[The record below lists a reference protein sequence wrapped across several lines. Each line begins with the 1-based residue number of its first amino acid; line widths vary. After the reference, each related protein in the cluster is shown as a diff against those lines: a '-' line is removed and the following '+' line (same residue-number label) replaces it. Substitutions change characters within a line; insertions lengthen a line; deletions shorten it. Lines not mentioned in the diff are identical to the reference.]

1 MLVNNPNMVEIPDI
15 IALALAARN
24 CVDRIYLHWTAGHY
38 GQFYDDYH
46 FNIDKD
52 GTVYQTCE
60 NLCES
65 KSHTWQRNR
74 RSIGIALACGYGAS
88 VSVPLGTCEKMLYGV
103 KAGVRRRPLLSAEI
117 DYGKEGPT
125 VLQIES
131 AARVIALLCQGLAL
145 QPGAEQVMTHAE
157 AAIADGYG
165 PCSGDGEMRW
175 DLWFLPDL
183 TLTDILLPGGEVLRG
198 KAAWYIHSLEKAV

>member
-88 VSVPLGTCEKMLYGV
+88 VSVPLGTCEKML
-103 KAGVRRRPLLSAEI
+103 
-117 DYGKEGPT
+117 
-125 VLQIES
+125 
-131 AARVIALLCQGLAL
+131 
-145 QPGAEQVMTHAE
+145 
-157 AAIADGYG
+157 
-165 PCSGDGEMRW
+165 
-175 DLWFLPDL
+175 
-183 TLTDILLPGGEVLRG
+183 
-198 KAAWYIHSLEKAV
+198 